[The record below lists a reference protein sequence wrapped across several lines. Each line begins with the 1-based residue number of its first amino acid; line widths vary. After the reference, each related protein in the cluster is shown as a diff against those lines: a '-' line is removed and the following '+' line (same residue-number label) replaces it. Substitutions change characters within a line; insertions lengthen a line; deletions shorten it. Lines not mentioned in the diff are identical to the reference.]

1 MLKSTK
7 RTLNEAENGNKSK
20 PLLANRYS
28 KDFKYTLKSKEGKIL
43 LQEIVTFGSKQRPF
57 PKDWKTNPMIQ
68 MALIDYKETLITN
81 NFDILVDE
89 NLDFD
94 I

>member
-1 MLKSTK
+1 MNKSTK
-7 RTLNEAENGNKSK
+7 PTENLAECGNKSK
-20 PLLANRYS
+20 PLLANRYF
-28 KDFKYTLKSKEGKIL
+28 KDFKYTLKRKFTSRDSD
-43 LQEIVTFGSKQRPF
+43 FGSKERPF
-57 PKDWKTNPMIQ
+57 PKDWKENPMIQ
-68 MALIDYKETLITN
+68 IALSDYKETLIKN

>member
-1 MLKSTK
+1 MENTK
-7 RTLNEAENGNKSK
+7 PTSNEAENGNKSK

-43 LQEIVTFGSKQRPF
+43 LQEIVTFGSKEKPF
-57 PKDWKTNPMIQ
+57 PKDWKSNPMVQI
-68 MALIDYKETLITN
+68 AIIDYKDTFIKN

-89 NLDFD
+89 NLDFG

>member
-1 MLKSTK
+1 MDEGS
-7 RTLNEAENGNKSK
+7 
-20 PLLANRYS
+20 YS

-43 LQEIVTFGSKQRPF
+43 LQEIVTFGSKAKPF
-57 PKDWKTNPMIQ
+57 PDDWKGNPMIQ
-68 MALIDYKETLITN
+68 MALVDYKQTLISR
-81 NFDILVDE
+81 NFDILIDE

>member
-1 MLKSTK
+1 MAHT
-7 RTLNEAENGNKSK
+7 
-20 PLLANRYS
+20 

-43 LQEIVTFGSKQRPF
+43 LQSVVTFGSKEKPF
-57 PKDWKTNPMIQ
+57 PEDWKSNPLVQ
-68 MALIDYKETLITN
+68 MALVDHKRNFIDE
-81 NFDILVDE
+81 NFDVEIDDE

>member
-1 MLKSTK
+1 MENTK
-7 RTLNEAENGNKSK
+7 PTSNEAENGNKSK

-43 LQEIVTFGSKQRPF
+43 LQEIVTFGSKEKPF
-57 PKDWKTNPMIQ
+57 PKDWKSNPMVQI
-68 MALIDYKETLITN
+68 AIIDYKDTFIKN

>member
-1 MLKSTK
+1 MENTK
-7 RTLNEAENGNKSK
+7 PTSNEAENGNKSK

-43 LQEIVTFGSKQRPF
+43 LQEIVTFGSKEKPF
-57 PKDWKTNPMIQ
+57 PKDWKGNPMVQI
-68 MALIDYKETLITN
+68 AIIDYKDTFIKN

>member
-1 MLKSTK
+1 MENTK
-7 RTLNEAENGNKSK
+7 PTSNEAENGNKSK

-43 LQEIVTFGSKQRPF
+43 LQEIVTFGSKEKPF
-57 PKDWKTNPMIQ
+57 PKDWKSNPMVQI
-68 MALIDYKETLITN
+68 AIIDYKETFIKN